1 MGVFFWPVDK
11 PLHPWRVRIGV
22 DFGGNGSK
30 HAFVA
35 TAILPGYSGVVGLA
49 SQRIDPVAQ
58 DADFLAD
65 RLLEFCMAVFARW
78 GEIQY
83 IFCDSAEQTLINH
96 IRARLRRCKL
106 SWLADR
112 VENSAKIR
120 INDRIRLTC
129 ILMGGGRFW
138 LLPEASTSGMPLP
151 RPCTAAST
159 PAWTSGWMTAAPIS
173 THWTLTS
180 TPSSAISRG

>member
-1 MGVFFWPVDK
+1 MYK
-11 PLHPWRVRIGV
+11 R
-22 DFGGNGSK
+22 
-30 HAFVA
+30 
-35 TAILPGYSGVVGLA
+35 
-49 SQRIDPVAQ
+49 Q
-58 DADFLAD
+58 
-65 RLLEFCMAVFARW
+65 VFARG
-78 GEIQY
+78 GEIQF

-138 LLPEASTSGMPLP
+138 LLPEAATLRDALATALYSGKHPGVDERLDDGSTDVYK
-151 RPCTAAST
+151 RQPCTC
-159 PAWTSGWMTAAPIS
+159 PQ
-173 THWTLTS
+173 TL
-180 TPSSAISRG
+180 PLLGRFYPGRHRMVQSRS

>member
-1 MGVFFWPVDK
+1 M
-11 PLHPWRVRIGV
+11 HPWRIRIGV

-35 TAILPGYSGVVGLA
+35 TAILPGWSGVVGLA

-65 RLLEFCMAVFARW
+65 KLIDFCIAVFACW

-96 IRARLRRCKL
+96 IRSRLRRCKL

-112 VENSAKIR
+112 VENSAKIK
-120 INDRIRLTC
+120 ITDRIRLTC

-138 LLPEASTSGMPLP
+138 LMPEASTLRDALATALYSGKHPGVDERLDDG
-151 RPCTAAST
+151 ST
-159 PAWTSGWMTAAPIS
+159 DID
-173 THWTLTS
+173 TLDAYEYTIERDFKRL
-180 TPSSAISRG
+180 TNT